1 MKNLQMFFLIAI
13 LSLSSFSEQICAQ
26 TVSTFLTGNGLNG
39 PDGFALDGE
48 QNLYVANWG
57 GGAGTTVLKIT
68 PGAVV
73 SKVRCG
79 PAQDISKPVFN
90 DNQHFNG
97 ILSPR

>member
-1 MKNLQMFFLIAI
+1 MKNLQIFFLIAL
-13 LSLSSFSEQICAQ
+13 LSPAGFIEQIRAQ
-26 TVSTFLTGNGLNG
+26 TVSTFLTGNALNG

-48 QNLYVANWG
+48 QNLYVANCG

-68 PGAVV
+68 PGVVV

-90 DNQHFNG
+90 DNQHFHG
-97 ILSPR
+97 VISPR